1 MKVVEFLASFILDG
15 STNFSLFEEN
25 NFGWYLAALCIYTL
39 VTFIVRD
46 INPVFVL
53 IIATII
59 GCMAGYDSMVMR
71 GQFYGRV
78 IVFYPFY
85 FLGVMLDMKKI
96 VSYVKKHRKFKF
108 VLGMAILAIWGGYC
122 IACRT
127 QIMKLWGFVIPRTLY
142 AELPFSCNGFTR
154 LIYYAAVCILG
165 TGFLFVIPTFHIK
178 GISKF
183 GTRTLAVYIYHIL
196 VRNVLYKFG
205 VTDYLC
211 GSKQGI
217 VVYIFL
223 NLFVTVVFS
232 TKFFSIPTEWM
243 RKMCC
248 ENDKI
253 IKYGK

>member
-1 MKVVEFLASFILDG
+1 MKVVEFFASFIIGG
-15 STNFSLFEEN
+15 STNFSLFAEN

-39 VTFIVRD
+39 VTFILRD
-46 INPVFVL
+46 INPVLVL
-53 IIATII
+53 ALAIII
-59 GCMAGYDSMVMR
+59 GCMVGYDNMVMS

-85 FLGVMLDMKKI
+85 YLGVILDMKKI
-96 VSYVKKHRKFKF
+96 VSCVKNHRKFKF
-108 VLGMAILAIWGGYC
+108 VLGTAILATWGVYC
-122 IACRT
+122 IVCRAK
-127 QIMKLWGFVIPRTLY
+127 IMELWEFVIPRTLY
-142 AELPFSCNGFTR
+142 MNLSFSCNGFTR
-154 LIYYAAVCILG
+154 LIYYVVVCIIG
-165 TGFLFVIPTFHIK
+165 TGFMLMIPTSHIK

-196 VRNVLYKFG
+196 VRSVSYKFG

-211 GSKQGI
+211 ASKPGI
-217 VVYIFL
+217 IVYIFL
-223 NLFVTVVFS
+223 SLLVTIVLS

-253 IKYGK
+253 NSK